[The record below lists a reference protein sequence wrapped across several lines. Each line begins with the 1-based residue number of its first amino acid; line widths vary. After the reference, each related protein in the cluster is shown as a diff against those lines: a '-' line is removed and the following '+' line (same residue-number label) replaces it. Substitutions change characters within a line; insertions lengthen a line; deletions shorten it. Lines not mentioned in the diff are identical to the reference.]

1 MSVQFTISELDTQF
15 EHRDT
20 YMTMKTMM
28 EYQVGW
34 WEEDSLELYFK
45 GTNTKF
51 DFQFY
56 IHAREYIE
64 A

>member
-1 MSVQFTISELDTQF
+1 
-15 EHRDT
+15 
-20 YMTMKTMM
+20 M
-28 EYQVGW
+28 EVGW

-56 IHAREYIE
+56 IHAGEYIE